1 MYRLVLKM
9 IVMVT

>member
-9 IVMVT
+9 ISMVT

>member
-9 IVMVT
+9 INMVT